1 MQRND
6 LALNN
11 CGVILTE
18 DHEYWLG
25 DKRLTGITGIISR
38 QLFPDKYKS
47 VPDKVLKAAAARG
60 TKVHED
66 LQIYDMFG
74 EINSEEARLYAQL
87 KEDIGFETIDS
98 EYIVTD
104 YTDFATPIDKLLRFK
119 DTPNGSVDLGD
130 VKNTASLDKES
141 LSWQLSICKY
151 LFNIVNPDIPVN
163 KLYAIWTR
171 NGVSLHPIDEI
182 PQEEVIELLN
192 CEREGRQ
199 YVKKNL
205 LTVNDQKAIEIV
217 KKMSD
222 VLVEIAELEAKRDAF
237 KQQLEE
243 MFEQYG
249 VEKWDNDYFSI
260 TRVAGFTRETFDG
273 KRFKKEHPEL
283 HKQYVKQTEV
293 KSSIRIKIKN

>member
-66 LQIYDMFG
+66 LQLYDMFG

-87 KEDIGFETIDS
+87 KEDSGFETIDS

-130 VKNTASLDKES
+130 VKNTASL
-141 LSWQLSICKY
+141 Y
-151 LFNIVNPDIPVN
+151 N
-163 KLYAIWTR
+163 
-171 NGVSLHPIDEI
+171 
-182 PQEEVIELLN
+182 
-192 CEREGRQ
+192 
-199 YVKKNL
+199 
-205 LTVNDQKAIEIV
+205 
-217 KKMSD
+217 
-222 VLVEIAELEAKRDAF
+222 
-237 KQQLEE
+237 
-243 MFEQYG
+243 
-249 VEKWDNDYFSI
+249 
-260 TRVAGFTRETFDG
+260 
-273 KRFKKEHPEL
+273 
-283 HKQYVKQTEV
+283 
-293 KSSIRIKIKN
+293 

>member
-38 QLFPDKYKS
+38 QLFPDKYKA
-47 VPDKVLKAAAARG
+47 VPEKVLAKAAGRG
-60 TKVHED
+60 HRIHEEI
-66 LQIYDMFG
+66 QVYDMFG
-74 EINSEEARLYAQL
+74 EVASEEVKWYADM
-87 KEDIGFETIDS
+87 KKDEKFDVIDS
-98 EYIVTD
+98 EYLVTD
-104 YTDFATPIDKLLRFK
+104 GTHFASAIDKVIVK
-119 DTPNGSVDLGD
+119 DGKVCLAD
-130 VKNTASLDKES
+130 VKTTYELDKEYI
-141 LSWQLSICKY
+141 SWQLSIYKY
-151 LFNIVNPDIPVN
+151 LFNLLNPDIEVD
-163 KLYAIWTR
+163 KLYAIWVR
-171 NGVSLHPIDEI
+171 DGASLHEVPEI

-237 KQQLEE
+237 KKQLEE

-249 VEKWDNDYFSI
+249 VEKWDNEYFTI
-260 TRVAGFTRETFDG
+260 TRVDGFTRETFDG
-273 KRFKKEHPEL
+273 KRFKEEHPEL
-283 HKQYVKQTEV
+283 HKQYVKKTEV

>member
-1 MQRND
+1 MQKND

-74 EINSEEARLYAQL
+74 EINSEQARLYAQL
-87 KEDIGFETIDS
+87 KADSGFETIDS

-119 DTPNGSVDLGD
+119 DTPNGAVDLGD

-192 CEREGRQ
+192 CERQGMQ
-199 YVKKNL
+199 YIRKDVA
-205 LTVNDQKAIEIV
+205 TVEDEKAIEV
-217 KKMSD
+217 VRQMSE
-222 VLVEIAELEAKRDAF
+222 VLVEITELEAKRGAF
-237 KQQLEE
+237 KQQLEG

-249 VEKWDNDYFSI
+249 VEKWDNEYFTI
-260 TRVAGFTRETFDG
+260 TRVDAYTKDVFDS
-273 KRFKKEHPEL
+273 KKL
-283 HKQYVKQTEV
+283 KNDDVNLYNKYVKQTKV
-293 KSSIRIKIKN
+293 KPSVRIKLK